1 VHVAR
6 PRIGCRVTVTRSFLV
21 VGAAFATLLIAS
33 AAFGARGFSDPGG
46 DTNTAPDLT
55 SLEIAE
61 ASAGTIAI
69 KVIVANYQ
77 ALPANSWFNL
87 WFDVDANA
95 STGDDAGDEALVR
108 YQSTGAME
116 LYTWNGAQYVAG
128 STAGAVA
135 AFTSGTLTLSIPR
148 TSIHA
153 SGAFGVLA
161 VGSRGQPVADE
172 ELVASDFV
180 PNAGRARFSGPDAAT
195 FPDATGDHDA
205 APDLTAVRV
214 SDARNGWITFS
225 MTTPNYAVL
234 PEESAIVISIDA
246 DNNPRTGESG
256 TELQL
261 SLAAGQVALERW
273 DGEQFVPDD
282 LPTRARHRNT
292 GNVVA
297 LDLHVSELDN
307 SSRFRFSLLSADVN
321 TATQSVV
328 AVDVAP
334 DDLTFWRYSLA
345 NRPALRLS
353 AKRFVTTPGRPL
365 AGKPFAI
372 DLPVTRSDTGRA
384 ITSGAVSCRVLAAEK
399 RVAAKGSVVHGA
411 GRCAFV
417 VPASARGK
425 VLRGTVTVRTG
436 GKSVAADF
444 SYVVR

>member
-1 VHVAR
+1 MHVAR

-33 AAFGARGFSDPGG
+33 TAFGARGFSDPGG

-69 KVIVANYQ
+69 RVAVANYP

-108 YQSTGAME
+108 YQSAGAME

-135 AFTSGTLTLSIPR
+135 AFTAGTLTVSIPR
-148 TSIHA
+148 ASIHA
-153 SGAFGVLA
+153 IGAFGVLA

-180 PNAGRARFSGPDAAT
+180 PNAGRARFAGPDPAT
-195 FPDATGDHDA
+195 FPDAIGDHDA

-297 LDLHVSELDN
+297 LDLHVSELGN

-321 TATQSVV
+321 TAIQSVV

-399 RVAAKGSVVHGA
+399 RVAAKGRVVHGA

-425 VLRGTVTVRTG
+425 VLRGTVTVRSG

>member
-1 VHVAR
+1 MHVAR

-33 AAFGARGFSDPGG
+33 TAFGARGFSDPGG

-69 KVIVANYQ
+69 RVVVANYQ

-108 YQSTGAME
+108 YQSAGAME

-135 AFTSGTLTLSIPR
+135 AFTAGTLTVSIPR
-148 TSIHA
+148 ASIHA
-153 SGAFGVLA
+153 IGAFGVLA

-180 PNAGRARFSGPDAAT
+180 PNAGRARFAGPDPAT
-195 FPDATGDHDA
+195 FPDAIGDHDA

-297 LDLHVSELDN
+297 LDLHVSELGN

-321 TATQSVV
+321 TAIQSVV

-399 RVAAKGSVVHGA
+399 RVAAKGRVVHGA

-425 VLRGTVTVRTG
+425 VLRGTVTVRSG
-436 GKSVAADF
+436 GKSVASDF

>member
-6 PRIGCRVTVTRSFLV
+6 SLICCRSTVTRSFLV
-21 VGAAFATLLIAS
+21 AGAASATLVIAG
-33 AAFGARGFSDPGG
+33 AALGARGFSDPGG
-46 DTNTAPDLT
+46 DANMAPDLT
-55 SLEIAE
+55 SMEVAE
-61 ASAGTIAI
+61 APAGTIAI
-69 KVIVANYQ
+69 KVVVANYP

-108 YQSTGAME
+108 YQSIGEME
-116 LYTWNGAQYVAG
+116 LYTWNGTQYVAG
-128 STAGAVA
+128 SNAGVAA
-135 AFTSGTLTLSIPR
+135 AFTAGTLTVSIPR
-148 TSIHA
+148 TSINA
-153 SGAFGVLA
+153 PGAFGVLA

-180 PNAGRARFSGPDAAT
+180 PNAGRARFTGPDAAT
-195 FPDATGDHDA
+195 FPDVTGDHDA

-214 SDARNGWITFS
+214 SDVRSGWITFS

-234 PEESAIVISIDA
+234 PEESAIVVSIDA

-256 TELQL
+256 TDLQFT
-261 SLAAGQVALERW
+261 LAAGEVALERW

-297 LDLHVSELDN
+297 LDLHVSELGN
-307 SSRFRFSLLSADVN
+307 SSRFRFSVLSADVN
-321 TATQSVV
+321 TAIQSVV

-334 DDLTFWRYSLA
+334 DDFTFWRYSLV
-345 NRPALRLS
+345 NKPALRLS
-353 AKRFVTTPGRPL
+353 AKRFVTTLGRPR
-365 AGKPFAI
+365 AGRPFAI

-384 ITSGAVSCRVLAAEK
+384 ITSGAVSCRVLAAEE
-399 RVAAKGSVVHGA
+399 RVVARGSVVRGA

-417 VPASARGK
+417 VPATAHGR
-425 VLRGTVTVRTG
+425 VLRGTVTVRSG